1 MPLYNV
7 DDDDDDSVEE
17 EYDEVFCTAANGDDS
32 VVSGAPAR
40 NTKTEASV
48 VRMRSRT
55 VAFAF
60 GIERTLGDAAFE
72 DVEFEAE
79 IAVFDFDLDWE
90 SPLAPRLS

>member
-1 MPLYNV
+1 MDHV
-7 DDDDDDSVEE
+7 DNDSADDEE
-17 EYDEVFCTAANGDDS
+17 EECWAVAGDDS

-40 NTKTEASV
+40 NTNTEASV

-72 DVEFEAE
+72 GVEFEAE
-79 IAVFDFDLDWE
+79 IADFDFDLDWE